1 MRFRKFVVLAT
12 LLMIICSQMALGTRG
27 QTELQFPALPEDA
40 VVLGGEINITGF
52 DPKIRQ
58 GIILDENVQQVIGNA
73 YGQLDTRYCNGK
85 LYLTLPLDEKSIEN
99 ENKNSFLLEQ
109 SISGTKPVALLSDKA
124 GFLPL
129 NNLIFYRKNDDK
141 INTGS
146 SLIFYNI
153 DENRTVFKIDNVK
166 LPTDA
171 ISVSKQLILIKDGV
185 SSKLFKTS
193 TWTKIVEFSGP
204 FNFDSDVFVTN
215 SIILDI
221 NTLEVIADISEYNLE
236 TRPRFGG
243 SQIWFNSKYDQKD
256 PYLNIVTRFSRVGQF
271 LGKEEIR
278 LPGVIKEKES
288 FQLVDLHENLA
299 LGLILRPYS
308 RSYRVFET
316 RNGKILWEVNFERD
330 SEDYCYFYKSN
341 LLMETIHGIKLID
354 LKTFKITR
362 CIDFSKYPQILS
374 SGNTKVL
381 VSSGFDGNCPLKIA
395 YMLDANLQPILYTKT
410 VLPFDLDFF
419 FLHEDKI
426 ISVSSSPCVESNNI
440 NNCKRITISHSEFGS
455 LGPFKKIVLEN
466 INSEDAKEDAFI
478 GNYFLAYSNYG
489 ITAYNIDDGS
499 PDYFLKFPEPEQKGM
514 VPEIHLE
521 SHFLVVHARSN
532 QYANGKWN
540 HLYCFDLEPQKMLFD
555 MEFEDKNTKI
565 MAIDDEAIWVSG
577 EKNQYNV
584 LRFAGEPL
592 KFDNVFAY
600 HKNIVYMTKIVYLNG
615 SEKYFLV
622 SHNIKN
628 GAEKEIQSENLPP
641 SPIFYLNDLYYSN
654 KGFYSLDPYQ
664 HIQQNLGEWLNL
676 QDNDDKVL
684 LQGINFSFDGKRG
697 NGVLTKLSPCP
708 SFSVKRTGKGGVK
721 SGGGDRITGDKDKV
735 DGVGEVNEVS
745 FEFKNTREDGRDL
758 VLKGEVYLVSW
769 GDDGKAPVFAKLNEP
784 RHKLGPLLPG
794 MSQEITFKLPEPPLL
809 EHNQKGEGKYFALIV
824 ESNGLMDREKSVLSE
839 YDKDPRPLFDGTPV
853 ALDQQKAIAVT
864 VWGRQ

>member
-1 MRFRKFVVLAT
+1 MRFKKFVVFAT
-12 LLMIICSQMALGTRG
+12 LVLVVCSQMALGTRG
-27 QTELQFPALPEDA
+27 QTELQFPVLPEDA
-40 VVLGGEINITGF
+40 VVLGGEINIAGF

-58 GIILDENVQQVIGNA
+58 GIIFDENIQQIIGNA

-85 LYLTLPLDEKSIEN
+85 LYLTLPFDEKNFEN

-109 SISGTKPVALLSDKA
+109 LASAIKPVVLLSDEA

-141 INTGS
+141 INTSS
-146 SLIFYNI
+146 SLVFYNT
-153 DENRTVFKIDNVK
+153 DEDRTVFKIDNVK
-166 LPTDA
+166 LPVDI
-171 ISVSKQLILIKDGV
+171 ISVSRQLILIKDGI
-185 SSKLFKTS
+185 SNKLYKTG

-204 FNFDSDVFVTN
+204 FNFDSDIFVTN

-221 NTLEVIADISEYNLE
+221 NTLDVIADISEYNLE
-236 TRPRFGG
+236 TKPRFGG
-243 SQIWFNSKYDQKD
+243 SQIWFNSKYDQKN

-271 LGKEEIR
+271 LGKEEVH
-278 LPGVIKEKES
+278 LPGVVKEKES

-308 RSYRVFET
+308 RTYRVFET
-316 RNGKILWEVNFERD
+316 RNGEILWETDFKRD

-341 LLMETIHGIKLID
+341 LLMETIHGTKLID
-354 LKTFKITR
+354 LKTFKTTR
-362 CIDFSKYPQILS
+362 YIDFSKYPQILS
-374 SGNTKVL
+374 SGNNKVL
-381 VSSGFDGNCPLKIA
+381 VSSGFDGNRSLKIA

-410 VLPFDLDFF
+410 VLPFDLDFC
-419 FLHEDKI
+419 FLHENKI

-440 NNCKRITISHSEFGS
+440 NNCKRTTISHSEFGS
-455 LGPFKKIVLEN
+455 LVPFKKIVLEN
-466 INSEDAKEDAFI
+466 INSEDVKEDAFI
-478 GNYFLAYSNYG
+478 GNYFLAYGNYG

-499 PDYFLKFPEPEQKGM
+499 PDYFLKFPEPEQGDM

-521 SHFLVVHARSN
+521 SHFLVVQTRSN
-532 QYANGKWN
+532 QYTNDKRN
-540 HLYCFDLEPQKMLFD
+540 HLYCFDLESRKMLFD

-565 MAIDDEAIWVSG
+565 MAVDNEAIWVSG

-600 HKNIVYMTKIVYLNG
+600 YKNIVYMTKIVYLNG
-615 SEKYFLV
+615 VEKYFLV

-628 GAEKEIQSENLPP
+628 GVEKEIQSENLPP
-641 SPIFYLNDLYYSN
+641 SPIFYINDIYYSN
-654 KGFYSLDPYQ
+654 KGFYSLNSYQ

-676 QDNDDKVL
+676 QDNDDDKIL
-684 LQGINFSFDGKRG
+684 LQGINFSLDGKRC

-708 SFSVKRTGKGGVK
+708 SFSVKRTGKGG
-721 SGGGDRITGDKDKV
+721 GNGKD
-735 DGVGEVNEVS
+735 GAGEVS

-769 GDDGKAPVFAKLNEP
+769 GDDGKAPLFAKLNEP

-809 EHNQKGEGKYFALIV
+809 ENNQKGEGKYFALVV
-824 ESNGLMDREKSVLSE
+824 ESNGLMDRDKSVLSE

-853 ALDQQKAIAVT
+853 ALDQQKAIVVT
-864 VWGRQ
+864 VWGR